1 MAESDDGQEKTEEPT
16 PKKKQDA
23 KNDGKVVTS
32 KEMFVFASMLGAIV
46 ILMAAGLFGP
56 TMATAWSS
64 FFRFGSAET
73 LDSLMV
79 VRLLEGMKYIGI
91 ISLVVGLP
99 LLIATLGIQAAMG
112 GLVFSGKNM
121 QPKLEKFNILKG
133 VAKMVSMKALVEL
146 GKALLKVFLLGGL
159 AGIVLWQWLPVLDT
173 TAFMT
178 VGESMATLSRVTY
191 RVLVALVLGLAVIG
205 AVDLFYQTYSM
216 NKNLKMTKQEVK
228 DEAKQTE
235 GSPEVKGAIRRKQM
249 EASQQG
255 AARRAALENVF
266 DANAIITNPKHF
278 SVALRYVPGE
288 TKAPVVLAL
297 GEGAMAFQIRER
309 ATEHNVPILE
319 VPPLARAIYF
329 TSDLGSEIHPELY
342 SAVAMILAY
351 IYQLDRGISA
361 NMPVIDLPQ
370 DFRFDEN
377 GINTAS

>member
-46 ILMAAGLFGP
+46 ILMAAGLYGP
-56 TMATAWSS
+56 TMATAWST

-79 VRLLEGMKYIGI
+79 VRLLEGMKYVGI
-91 ISLVVGLP
+91 ISLAVGLP
-99 LLIATLGIQAAMG
+99 LLIATLAIQAAMG
-112 GLVFSGKNM
+112 GLIFSGKNM

-205 AVDLFYQTYSM
+205 AVDLFYQAFSM
-216 NKNLKMTKQEVK
+216 NKSLKMTKQEMK

-235 GSPEVKGAIRRKQM
+235 GSPEVKGAIRRRQM

-297 GEGAMAFQIRER
+297 GEGSMAFQIRER
-309 ATEHNVPILE
+309 AALHNVPILE

-377 GINTAS
+377 GINTAG

>member
-23 KNDGKVVTS
+23 KEDGKVITS

-46 ILMAAGLFGP
+46 ILMAAGLYGP
-56 TMATAWSS
+56 SMATAWST

-73 LDSLMV
+73 LDSLML

-91 ISLVVGLP
+91 ISLVVGAP
-99 LLIATLGIQAAMG
+99 LLIATLAIQAAMG
-112 GLVFSGKNM
+112 GLIFSGKNM
-121 QPKLEKFNILKG
+121 QPKMEKFNILKG

-159 AGIVLWQWLPVLDT
+159 AGVILWQWLPVLDT

-178 VGESMATLSRVTY
+178 VGEGLSTLSRVTY
-191 RVLVALVLGLAVIG
+191 RVLSALVLGLAVIG
-205 AVDLFYQTYSM
+205 AIDLFWQAYSM
-216 NKNLKMTKQEVK
+216 NKNLKMTKQEIK
-228 DEAKQTE
+228 DESKQTE
-235 GSPEVKGAIRRKQM
+235 GSPEVKGAIRRRQM

-255 AARRAALENVF
+255 AARRAALENVL
-266 DANAIITNPKHF
+266 DANAVITNPKHF

-288 TKAPVVLAL
+288 TRAPVVLAL

-309 ATEHNVPILE
+309 AIEHNVRILE
-319 VPPLARAIYF
+319 APPLARAIYF
-329 TSDLGSEIHPELY
+329 TSDLGSEIHPALY
-342 SAVAMILAY
+342 AAVATLLAH
-351 IYQLDRGISA
+351 IYQLDQGGTA
-361 NMPVIDLPQ
+361 DLPDIDLPQ

-377 GINTAS
+377 GINAA

>member
-23 KNDGKVVTS
+23 KEDGKVITS

-46 ILMAAGLFGP
+46 ILMAAGLYGP
-56 TMATAWSS
+56 SMATAWST

-73 LDSLMV
+73 LDSLML

-91 ISLVVGLP
+91 ISLVVGTP
-99 LLIATLGIQAAMG
+99 LLIATLAIQAAMG
-112 GLVFSGKNM
+112 GLIFSGKNM

-159 AGIVLWQWLPVLDT
+159 AGVILWQWLPVLDT

-178 VGESMATLSRVTY
+178 VGEGLSTLSRVTY
-191 RVLVALVLGLAVIG
+191 RVLSALVLGLAVIG
-205 AVDLFYQTYSM
+205 AIDLFWQAYSM
-216 NKNLKMTKQEVK
+216 NKNLKMTKQEIK
-228 DEAKQTE
+228 DESKQTE
-235 GSPEVKGAIRRKQM
+235 GSPEVKGAIRRRQM

-255 AARRAALENVF
+255 AARRAALENVL
-266 DANAIITNPKHF
+266 DANAVITNPKHF

-288 TKAPVVLAL
+288 TRAPVVLAL

-309 ATEHNVPILE
+309 AIEHNVRILE
-319 VPPLARAIYF
+319 APPLARAIYF
-329 TSDLGSEIHPELY
+329 TSDLGSEIHPALY
-342 SAVAMILAY
+342 AAVATLLAH
-351 IYQLDRGISA
+351 IYQLDQGGTA
-361 NMPVIDLPQ
+361 DLPDIDLPQ

-377 GINTAS
+377 GINAA